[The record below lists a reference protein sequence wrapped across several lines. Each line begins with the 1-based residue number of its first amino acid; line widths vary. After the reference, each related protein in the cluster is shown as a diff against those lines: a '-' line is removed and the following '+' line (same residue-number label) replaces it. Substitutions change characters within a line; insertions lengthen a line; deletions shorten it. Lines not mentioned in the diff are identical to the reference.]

1 MKKLSLYLFFI
12 LFTPQTPSLA
22 DDIRDFQIEGMSVG
36 DSLLDYFSEEKI
48 EEEKNTE
55 YVFRYKDNR
64 FVNLGIG
71 FGKNFSLSKKLEIYD
86 EMGVTIK
93 PNDKSYK
100 IYNISGDFFCEIDI
114 NICFSKK
121 DEILPEL
128 KDFFG
133 NQAELYN
140 YEKKHSLDTTGNSI
154 VYGNRFTF
162 KKIKDIVSLN
172 IYQWGD
178 EILAK
183 NNWGHNLKLSI
194 NLEEFD
200 NFILNEA
207 YK

>member
-1 MKKLSLYLFFI
+1 MKKLSTYLFLV
-12 LFTPQTPSLA
+12 LFSFQTPSWA

-48 EEEKNTE
+48 EKEKNTE
-55 YVFRYKDNR
+55 YVYRYKDNR
-64 FVNLGIG
+64 FVNLGVG
-71 FGKNFSLSKKLEIYD
+71 YGSAFPLSQKLEIYD
-86 EMGVTIK
+86 ELGVTIK

-100 IYNISGDFFCEIDI
+100 IYSITGDFFCEKDI

-133 NQAELYN
+133 NQAELYT

-154 VYGNRFTF
+154 VYGNRFSF
-162 KKIKDIVSLN
+162 KQTRDIVSVN
-172 IYQWGD
+172 IYQWGN
-178 EILAK
+178 EILTEK
-183 NNWGHNLKLSI
+183 NWPHNVKLNIS
-194 NLEEFD
+194 LEEFD
-200 NFILNEA
+200 DFIRNEA